1 MPISPTVN
9 AWMAQN
15 QQQPMDSGDMFKSA
29 FQDHAFNALR
39 AKASSILPYAVT
51 FKVFDADVD
60 QGNAFGA
67 FAVSYGNE
75 LVYIPVVMTDGSV
88 TSCEMVYLRE
98 EDRFVPLS
106 EKYIND
112 IVNKN
117 TSVTGTTMTKDV
129 RVEDTRNMFRNL
141 IRPPASSNV
150 VLASGRMDVADLP
163 DSAKA
168 KVADYLNSNPQLLK
182 KIGEYYPIRV
192 LGEKLAAAAPAPAP
206 ASNTKTQRAAQKTH
220 FKTTTTTT
228 TTTDTEASGVRELND
243 IPPQEVA
250 KLPPSDKQQL
260 KKHGW
265 LLKDAAE
272 TAETFGAELENNFE
286 EFTPH
291 GYKDA
296 SVIYAEVLCFG
307 DSSFYTKPALF
318 MGSTILTKDGTHFS
332 SKKVVVSKQRPANEG
347 DLRLFGFAKA
357 HDTKYSSKGTLLVCV
372 PKRGGGWE
380 KAQCP
385 RYFSS
390 RHPFVCTKLDND
402 DYKFGSA
409 DNPILVTDAIKF
421 GSVVSAR
428 GSCLVPK
435 KSLFKF
441 VATGEDNPT
450 HFVTSMQVLYDII
463 RGRGLTLKV
472 KKSGTGIDITNTKTQ
487 RTKSFATEGKA
498 AAYLNDEFNLSTPQ
512 IIDTLNRPVTFVLS
526 KFAAMAMQQPAP
538 QQQPQPQP
546 QQPQQQQQQIMPQG
560 NTSVPAQPFNPSAI
574 NSFAAMGDPDMLD
587 AGILTSFAGDPDVKA
602 LLVDYLPDFINI
614 LDRIGRVIL
623 LFNVKRKEME
633 QYYRIDRI
641 NELLQNCRK
650 IFKMVGDLVP
660 DLQLYINMA

>member
-9 AWMAQN
+9 AWMSQG
-15 QQQPMDSGDMFKSA
+15 QQAPSDSTTMFKSA

-39 AKASSILPYAVT
+39 AKASNILPYAVT
-51 FKVFDADVD
+51 FKVFDADPD
-60 QGNAFGA
+60 TGNAFGA
-67 FAVSYGNE
+67 FAISYGGE
-75 LVYIPVVMTDGSV
+75 LVYIPVVMTDGSI

-150 VLASGRMDVADLP
+150 VLASGRMDAADLP
-163 DSAKA
+163 DAAKA

-182 KIGEYYPIRV
+182 KIGEYYPMDV
-192 LGEKLAAAAPAPAP
+192 LGEKLAAAAAVAPP
-206 ASNTKTQRAAQKTH
+206 VNRTQNVNQH
-220 FKTTTTTT
+220 NHYKTTTTTT
-228 TTTDTEASGVRELND
+228 TTTDTDINGVRQLSD
-243 IPPQEVA
+243 IPTPELA
-250 KLPPSDKQQL
+250 KMPPADKQQL

-272 TAETFGAELENNFE
+272 TVDTFGAEIENNFE
-286 EFTPH
+286 EYTPAVR
-291 GYKDA
+291 GSGSD
-296 SVIYAEVLCFG
+296 VAEVLCFK
-307 DSSFYTKPALF
+307 DSVFSLKTVLF
-318 MGSTILTKDGTHFS
+318 AGAYVFTEDGSAQMYAYSG
-332 SKKVVVSKQRPANEG
+332 KVLAASHRPASKVDLLAFGYTRAESVSYKKNSELAIFAPKKAGGWDLVPTYPQYIAEG
-347 DLRLFGFAKA
+347 DGFMN
-357 HDTKYSSKGTLLVCV
+357 V
-372 PKRGGGWE
+372 R
-380 KAQCP
+380 
-385 RYFSS
+385 
-390 RHPFVCTKLDND
+390 LDND
-402 DYKFGSA
+402 DRKLGNSKETILATSALKFGSFIKVGLTSV
-409 DNPILVTDAIKF
+409 PRDA
-421 GSVVSAR
+421 
-428 GSCLVPK
+428 
-435 KSLFKF
+435 LFKF
-441 VATGEDNPT
+441 YDNSLKDNSLY
-450 HFVTSMQVLYDII
+450 FVPSMQALYDII

-472 KKSGTGIDITNTKTQ
+472 KSSGMGVDITNTKTQ
-487 RTKSFATEGKA
+487 RTKSFANEGKA
-498 AAYLNDEFNLSTPQ
+498 AEYLYDEFGMNMEQ
-512 IIDTLNRPVTFVLS
+512 IIGTLNRPTTFVLS
-526 KFAAMAMQQPAP
+526 KYAALSMT
-538 QQQPQPQP
+538 QPQMPI
-546 QQPQQQQQQIMPQG
+546 QQPQQQPQIMPQG

-587 AGILTSFAGDPDVKA
+587 AGILTAFAGDPDVKA

>member
-9 AWMAQN
+9 AWMSQG
-15 QQQPMDSGDMFKSA
+15 QQAPTDSTTMFKSA

-67 FAVSYGNE
+67 FAISYGNE
-75 LVYIPVVMTDGSV
+75 LVYIPVVMTDGSII
-88 TSCEMVYLRE
+88 SCEMVYLRE

-117 TSVTGTTMTKDV
+117 SSVTGTTMTKDV

-150 VLASGRMDVADLP
+150 VLASGHMDVADLP

-182 KIGEYYPIRV
+182 KIGEFYPIDT
-192 LGEKLAAAAPAPAP
+192 LGEKLAAAAVAPP
-206 ASNTKTQRAAQKTH
+206 VNRTQNVNQH
-220 FKTTTTTT
+220 NHYKTTTTTT
-228 TTTDTEASGVRELND
+228 TTTDTDINGVRQLSD
-243 IPPQEVA
+243 IPTPELA
-250 KLPPSDKQQL
+250 KMPSADKQQL

-272 TAETFGAELENNFE
+272 TVDTFGAEIENNFE
-286 EFTPH
+286 EYTPAVKGNSGDVVEALCFKDGVFSLKTVLFAGIWAFTEDGGAQMYTHSGKVLAASHRPASKVDLLAFGYTRAESVSYKKNADLVIFTPDH
-291 GYKDA
+291 AGGWYLVPTYPQYIA
-296 SVIYAEVLCFG
+296 
-307 DSSFYTKPALF
+307 
-318 MGSTILTKDGTHFS
+318 
-332 SKKVVVSKQRPANEG
+332 EG
-347 DLRLFGFAKA
+347 DGFMN
-357 HDTKYSSKGTLLVCV
+357 V
-372 PKRGGGWE
+372 
-380 KAQCP
+380 
-385 RYFSS
+385 
-390 RHPFVCTKLDND
+390 KLDND
-402 DYKFGSA
+402 DRKLGTSKESILATSALKFGSWVKVGLTA
-409 DNPILVTDAIKF
+409 VPRDA
-421 GSVVSAR
+421 
-428 GSCLVPK
+428 
-435 KSLFKF
+435 LFKF
-441 VATGEDNPT
+441 YDNSLKDNCLY
-450 HFVTSMQVLYDII
+450 FVPSMQALYDII

-472 KKSGTGIDITNTKTQ
+472 KSSGMGVDITNTKTQ

-498 AAYLNDEFNLSTPQ
+498 AEYLHDEFGMNMDQ
-512 IIDTLNRPVTFVLS
+512 ILGTLNRPTTFVLS
-526 KFAAMAMQQPAP
+526 KYAAVSMTQPQTAMP
-538 QQQPQPQP
+538 QQQPQP
-546 QQPQQQQQQIMPQG
+546 QIMPQG